1 MPSALKKG
9 RGCAS
14 NGGKGA
20 MDDGQAE
27 YDDVEGGGRTGFQR
41 CGGICRGRVGT
52 D

>member
-20 MDDGQAE
+20 MDDGKAE
-27 YDDVEGGGRTGFQR
+27 YDDVEWRDVQDSND
-41 CGGICRGRVGT
+41 VGESVE
-52 D
+52 DE